1 MKMSVINRMS
11 LLAILLPLLWGCGD
25 SVGGHR
31 LGTPFHGGQ
40 SGGGHGSVSNAGT
53 VPVSIVLGYGSGS
66 SRTIAPEHIDQVAL
80 GGYTLELTGSSDMGD
95 SVNVQ
100 NFTLT
105 NGQGF
110 VSLNP
115 GNWQLELV
123 ASRNGVEQLRGTGSM
138 EVKDKPTSVAITL
151 RPVAAGTGT
160 VDVRFSIPQSVV
172 ARLDPSTS
180 TTKTVTVALY
190 DDSDLV
196 VAGTRQ
202 DIALT
207 YNAAQTAPYAVTY
220 TAGGSPVPSGRY
232 TLRLSAPY
240 TVNNA
245 ATGNV
250 DVVYKVGHT
259 DILYVEGGRV
269 SSATVAIPEV
279 GAAMGVP
286 GIPYRQDK
294 AGQASFTVARSGS
307 ATGHSAANI
316 TTGRQTFSPYGAGL
330 WVYGANWDGGTD
342 RQNVGAGGNSG
353 STQGNEV
360 LLVTWSPVYDAD
372 YYELEMLLHP
382 NYGQYDLNQEQV
394 LNSAKYETLP
404 VSDTDWADYR
414 AKSPPPLELSFS
426 GGAGSGNHY
435 KTKVHTHQI
444 LTTTATARTGFD
456 FLAWRGLAD
465 GRNGGYAVASSAG
478 AGSQGAFIGAP
489 DSATGLSMRGTVSY
503 RIGLE
508 GNCNALAVLMNSFTP
523 QHWYGIRLRAVNRFG
538 HSDWVYWK
546 GGKN

>member
-1 MKMSVINRMS
+1 MRTGMMRGRLWV
-11 LLAILLPLLWGCGD
+11 LLVLLPFFWGCRDFLAGL
-25 SVGGHR
+25 HH
-31 LGTPFHGGQ
+31 HGEQTGN
-40 SGGGHGSVSNAGT
+40 G
-53 VPVSIVLGYGSGS
+53 VPVSIVLGEGSGP
-66 SRTIAPEHIDQVAL
+66 SRTIAPEHIDQAAL

-151 RPVAAGTGT
+151 RPVAAGTGMVSVVFT
-160 VDVRFSIPQSVV
+160 IPQSVV
-172 ARLDPSTS
+172 ARLDRQANGQSL
-180 TTKTVTVALY
+180 VTVALY
-190 DDSDLV
+190 DGQGQMVQNTRMDFP
-196 VAGTRQ
+196 VAAGAAAS
-202 DIALT
+202 IT
-207 YNAAQTAPYAVTY
+207 YMANGA
-220 TAGGSPVPSGRY
+220 PVPSGRY

-269 SSATVAIPEV
+269 SSATVAIPEA

-294 AGQASFTVARSGS
+294 AGQASFTVTRSGS

-342 RQNVGAGGNSG
+342 RQNVGAGGSSG
-353 STQGNEV
+353 STQGNEI

-404 VSDTDWADYR
+404 VSDTDWAAYR

-489 DSATGLSMRGTVSY
+489 DTATGLSMRGTVSY